1 MARRH
6 GWSLNGVDIF
16 QLLPPEAAYGPDQ
29 EVTLFHPSETEL
41 GETTKLIFEQ
51 VKRVEPTRLVF
62 DSLSEMRLLAQ
73 SSLRYRRQI
82 LALKHFFSGRQCT
95 VLLLDDLSSH
105 SDDLQLHSVTHGV
118 ILLQQIALDYGA
130 EASQAQRHEDAW
142 Y

>member
-1 MARRH
+1 
-6 GWSLNGVDIF
+6 VDIF

>member
-73 SSLRYRRQI
+73 SSLRYRRQPI
-82 LALKHFFSGRQCT
+82 IQS
-95 VLLLDDLSSH
+95 
-105 SDDLQLHSVTHGV
+105 
-118 ILLQQIALDYGA
+118 
-130 EASQAQRHEDAW
+130 
-142 Y
+142 